1 MSHQDYLAALD
12 RLRRVKTDEPLSEIY
27 GKPLVCPEDIRTDKA
42 TIYDAEH
49 DPTPATAEWLR
60 GLPSTL
66 RWRNTINIS
75 VRLDGLRIS
84 IFNTNYE
91 RSNYSI

>member
-1 MSHQDYLAALD
+1 MNYQDYLAALD

-27 GKPLVCPEDIRTDKA
+27 GKPLVCPEDIRADKA
-42 TIYDAEH
+42 LIYDAEH
-49 DPTPATAEWLR
+49 DDTPATVEWLR

-75 VRLDGLRIS
+75 VRFDGLRIS
-84 IFNTNYE
+84 IFNTNYGE
-91 RSNYSI
+91 V